1 MVFHAHKPWPSYF
14 FWASYS
20 SVGLLQIQVKG
31 AVLSSC
37 DSKQILKGGTGEESE
52 VEGSDNIDYCK
63 TGTK

>member
-52 VEGSDNIDYCK
+52 GEGSDNIDYYK
-63 TGTK
+63 IGTK